1 MEGFRNVKIK
11 TEKPDGPKVAP
22 LTNATS
28 GIEPNYIVVTHSWK
42 GTEITECHTVDEAWK
57 AVGNMSFGGIY
68 DVTSPTGQCTEE
80 FVSF

>member
-1 MEGFRNVKIK
+1 MNDK
-11 TEKPDGPKVAP
+11 
-22 LTNATS
+22 
-28 GIEPNYIVVTHSWK
+28 PNYIVGTSSFK
-42 GTEITECHTVDEAWK
+42 GVEITECHTVDEAWK

>member
-1 MEGFRNVKIK
+1 MESCRNVKLQ
-11 TEKPDGPKVAP
+11 TERPDGPKVTP